1 LKCGN
6 LVGKSRVSGLDA
18 LRNLPSKITT
28 RMQSLRRIF
37 LLIIGLSLAH
47 LVAAQDTTIV
57 QTLRFEDGIDNLR
70 GWYQFPPKS
79 KSFSKV
85 LAFMTL
91 KCDKDLIP
99 NPTNSGCGEWDAGA
113 DLKVHF
119 HTGEYDSVKHEL
131 GRYLINGS
139 NPASFKY
146 AKGPLYNYHRSYQK
160 SRKLTKVNSIDS
172 FTIDSG
178 NNNGYTSPHK
188 FSTNIMMWQA
198 SELKSLGLQKGLI
211 HQLALDKRSYRNVP
225 VGLKIS
231 YKTTTD
237 QKLSS
242 NSLSGFDE
250 VYAANHVFGGARFT
264 PITLTRPIEWDGT
277 SSLVIAYEF
286 ENIDK
291 AFSHNFSKVSFDAS
305 VVSKSN
311 DGYLDLSAR
320 EYVLSSMQGY
330 KFDDEITVSFWAM
343 GDADSLPEQ
352 STIFSFSDAF
362 DRNVASGHLGWNQN
376 ARWDSG
382 SDGKID
388 RCQRE
393 ANASDLTGTWNH
405 WTFTKNVATGI
416 TRIYLNGKVFY
427 QEASDKVAI
436 GEVNR
441 LVVGNYIGYE
451 LNRTYFGKIDEFRVW
466 SKELDQQTIQDWMYM
481 DVQDHHPERQAL
493 VLYYKFDEEGQVLD
507 HSGNNYNGLATHA
520 HTLKTFSTTDQ
531 FRNVQYSGIRPNI
544 RFYQGDFESVLD
556 SVLVLDSSLVKSKSL
571 IEYGTEGRKFV
582 IKNIGNV
589 WAPQETY
596 VFDSDGNIVETVVHG
611 LEGTLL
617 ADTVSYFEE
626 PFEITDQWTIAK
638 YITPYGNYL
647 DLGDGFTWVWD
658 ITEFEQFF
666 RDSVDLEAGSKRE
679 IIDLKFMMVEGP
691 PAADIS
697 ISRIWH
703 GESSKYFELSED
715 LTKAPV
721 DVDVNE
727 DTRHLFLRSS
737 LGGHK
742 HASSNGEY
750 PHCCEWKNN
759 EHYMYAN
766 GQLVD
771 TWHVWKNCGTT
782 ALFPQGGT
790 WPGAREGWCPGDVRD
805 LHYTRLTDYI
815 RNDNTI
821 NLDYRITPV
830 PQDNPGMGNGGYS
843 NGGWYFMQYGEPTFK
858 TDAEVLRVLAP
869 SNWDIY
875 KRINPIC
882 TEARVVIRNNGDEPL
897 TKLTVS
903 YGVKGGEN
911 RTYDWTGNLLFKD
924 VDTLLLPVDNG
935 DFYVGDGSNAFV
947 VSTSK
952 PNGKDDE
959 YVAND
964 SYTSYYDLPDMYN
977 HRIKIDF
984 KTNNVPGQ
992 NSYYVTNALGNKIFE
1007 RTSMEANTRYQDE
1020 LNTFGGCYTLHVED
1034 AGNDGLEYWAN
1045 PAQGNGYVFIRRADN
1060 NKLIKTFD
1068 SDFGSG
1074 IEYAFSI
1081 GGMSYIKEPNTEGV
1095 MQVYPNPAND
1105 IIQVEMGGATAGS
1118 TIHLLNSVGQ
1128 VVYTKTL
1135 RKDELKLSIPVSD
1148 FETGVYVLNWINGT
1162 DQFSE
1167 RVILSR

>member
-1 LKCGN
+1 MQH
-6 LVGKSRVSGLDA
+6 
-18 LRNLPSKITT
+18 LRSTFLILFGF
-28 RMQSLRRIF
+28 SLF
-37 LLIIGLSLAH
+37 QFSY
-47 LVAAQDTTIV
+47 AQDTTVV
-57 QTLRFEDGIDNLR
+57 QTIRFEDGIDNLR
-70 GWYQFPPKS
+70 GWYQFPS
-79 KSFSKV
+79 RDKSFSKV

-91 KCDKDLIP
+91 KCDKDLIS

-113 DLKVHF
+113 DLKLHF
-119 HTGEYDSVKHEL
+119 HTGEYDSLKHEL
-131 GRYLINGS
+131 GRYLLNGTY
-139 NPASFKY
+139 PASFNY
-146 AKGPLYNYHRSYQK
+146 VKGPLYNYQESYHK
-160 SRKLTKVNSIDS
+160 YRTLTKVNSIDS

-178 NNNGYTSPHK
+178 SNNGYTSPHTH
-188 FSTNIMMWQA
+188 STNILMWQA

-211 HQLALDKRSYRNVP
+211 HQIALDKRSYKNIP
-225 VGLKIS
+225 IGLKIS

-237 QKLSS
+237 LKLTS
-242 NSLSGFDE
+242 NSLTGFEE
-250 VYAANHVFGGARFT
+250 VYAAKHTFSGARFT
-264 PITLTRPIEWDGT
+264 PITLTKPIDWDGT

-286 ENIDK
+286 EGIDK
-291 AFSHNFSKVSFDAS
+291 AFSHNFSTAPYDAS
-305 VVSKSN
+305 VISKSN

-320 EYVLSSMQGY
+320 EYVVSSMSDY

-343 GDADSLPEQ
+343 GDSDSLPEQ

-362 DRNVASGHLGWNQN
+362 NRNVASGHLGWNEN

-382 SDGKID
+382 SEGSID

-393 ANASDLTGTWNH
+393 ADPTELAGAWNH
-405 WTFTKNVATGI
+405 WAFTKNVATGI
-416 TRIYLNGKVFY
+416 TRIYLNGKVFF
-427 QEASDKVAI
+427 QEGSDKVAI

-441 LVVGNYIGYE
+441 LLIGNHIGYG

-466 SKELDQQTIQDWMYM
+466 SKELDQQTIQDWMYQ
-481 DVQDHHPERQAL
+481 DVPDNHPERQAL
-493 VLYYKFDEEGQVLD
+493 VLYYKFDEKGQVLD
-507 HSGNNYNGLATHA
+507 YSGNNYHGVATDA
-520 HTLKTFSTTDQ
+520 HVLKDFSTNDQ
-531 FRNVQYSGIRPNI
+531 FRNVHYSGLRQNV
-544 RFYQGDFESVLD
+544 RFYQGSFESSLD
-556 SVLVLDSSLVKSKSL
+556 SILVLDSSLVSPKSL
-571 IEYGTEGRKFV
+571 VEYGVQDRKFV
-582 IKNIGNV
+582 IKNISNV

-596 VFDSDGNIVETVVHG
+596 VYNGEGKVIDTKKHVAEGTISAETVF
-611 LEGTLL
+611 
-617 ADTVSYFEE
+617 YYEE

-658 ITEFEQFF
+658 VTEFEQFL

-679 IIDLKFMMVEGP
+679 IMDLKFVMVEGP
-691 PAADIS
+691 PAAEIS

-703 GESSKYFELSED
+703 GESSKYSELSADEM
-715 LTKAPV
+715 KAPV

-727 DTRHLFLRSS
+727 DTKHLFLRSS

-766 GQLVD
+766 GQLAD

-815 RNDNTI
+815 KADNTI

-830 PQDNPGMGNGGYS
+830 PQDNLGMGNGGYS
-843 NGGWYFMQYGEPTFK
+843 NDGWYFMQYEAPTFK

-882 TEARVVIRNNGDEPL
+882 TEAKVVIRNNGDEPL
-897 TKLTVS
+897 TKLTIT
-903 YGVKGGEN
+903 YGVKGGES
-911 RTYDWTGNLLFKD
+911 RTYNWTGNLMFKD
-924 VDTLLLPVDNG
+924 VDTLMLPVDNG
-935 DFYVGDGSNAFV
+935 DFYVGDGSNAFL

-952 PNGKDDE
+952 PNDKDDE
-959 YVAND
+959 YGAND
-964 SYTSYYDLPDMYN
+964 SYTSYYNLPDMFN
-977 HRIKIDF
+977 HRIVIDF

-1007 RTSMEANTRYQDE
+1007 RTSMDANTRYQDE

-1074 IEYAFSI
+1074 IEYSFSI
-1081 GGMSYIKEPNTEGV
+1081 GGMSYIKDPNTQGV
-1095 MQVYPNPAND
+1095 MQVFPNPAD
-1105 IIQVEMGGATAGS
+1105 DLIQIELGGATAGS
-1118 TIHLLNSVGQ
+1118 KINLVNSVGQ
-1128 VVYTKTL
+1128 ILYSRTL
-1135 RKDELKLSIPVSD
+1135 QEDEFNISIPVSD
-1148 FETGVYVLNWINGT
+1148 FDAGVYVLNWINGS
-1162 DQFSE
+1162 DRYSE
-1167 RVILSR
+1167 RVLLSR